1 MLADLARGKLRKKI
15 PALREAL
22 EGRFDTE
29 HALIVS
35 QILAHLDFLD
45 EAIDRLSAEIEERI
59 APFARQRDLLM
70 TIPGVKQRTAE
81 VLIAEIGVDM
91 TAFPTPKHLA
101 SWAGVCPGNDESA
114 GKRRSGK
121 TRKGSKWL
129 RATLAEAS
137 LAATKTKDS
146 YLAAQYQR
154 LRGRRGQPKPSPRSA
169 TRSSPPPG
177 TCSKTASYTTTLAA
191 TTSPAKTPTAPPDA
205 SSDNSKRSDTAS
217 RSNLGRPPPDG
228 ISVGGWR
235 TLIGS
240 ARSLTLLLG
249 GNLS

>member
-1 MLADLARGKLRKKI
+1 VPPKPIRTLRNLPRYRKTQINDRSREAARLHKILEDSGIKLDCVATDILGKSGRAMPDALCQGTTDPVVLADLARGLLHKKI
-15 PALREAL
+15 GALREAL
-22 EGRFDTE
+22 QGRFDSE

-45 EAIDRLSAEIEERI
+45 EAIARLSYEIEERI
-59 APFARQRDLLM
+59 APFAHQRELLM

-91 TAFPTPKHLA
+91 NMFPTPKHLA

-137 LAATKTKDS
+137 LAATKGS
-146 YLAAQYQR
+146 V
-154 LRGRRGQPKPSPRSA
+154 RG
-169 TRSSPPPG
+169 
-177 TCSKTASYTTTLAA
+177 
-191 TTSPAKTPTAPPDA
+191 
-205 SSDNSKRSDTAS
+205 
-217 RSNLGRPPPDG
+217 
-228 ISVGGWR
+228 SV
-235 TLIGS
+235 
-240 ARSLTLLLG
+240 
-249 GNLS
+249 